1 MEEGLRHRG
10 RPSRPREPTPLILLL
25 SMSWRRKAV
34 WPHLRSESPF
44 SPGGGMGLVFASVM
58 CVHTGGIRCMGRG
71 RMLPPL

>member
-10 RPSRPREPTPLILLL
+10 TPHPTLLL
-25 SMSWRRKAV
+25 HMIWRRKAV

-58 CVHTGGIRCMGRG
+58 CVHTGGIRYMGRG
-71 RMLPPL
+71 RVLPPL